1 MRISAR
7 LLRKRSAR
15 FGCFS
20 LLGALRA
27 KCGSHSVSP
36 ETLLSVRPFPGKSD
50 IAPPPMS
57 AVRRRPTAAE
67 CTRPRFGPV
76 PPPAPI
82 RGFRSL
88 RRHAKTRPV
97 QGDFPLGTL
106 RIPFGTALGRTANAT
121 CFRRERNRYMS
132 DDDIFPFSPLRS
144 FRTVQPAAVRGSVS
158 SRLRSRRRF
167 PPPLCSPSLF
177 PAAGESVK
185 NPRCR
190 RPDAVAVDDTELLC
204 CGGPDIRARHGDTC
218 PQRNPANGRPSRTAA
233 CFRLG
238 GGDGKDE

>member
-1 MRISAR
+1 
-7 LLRKRSAR
+7 
-15 FGCFS
+15 
-20 LLGALRA
+20 
-27 KCGSHSVSP
+27 
-36 ETLLSVRPFPGKSD
+36 
-50 IAPPPMS
+50 MS

-238 GGDGKDE
+238 GGRRERRVMR

>member
-1 MRISAR
+1 
-7 LLRKRSAR
+7 
-15 FGCFS
+15 
-20 LLGALRA
+20 
-27 KCGSHSVSP
+27 
-36 ETLLSVRPFPGKSD
+36 
-50 IAPPPMS
+50 MS

-158 SRLRSRRRF
+158 SRLRSRRRL
-167 PPPLCSPSLF
+167 PPPSVPELVSRRRGKREKSDMQTPGCSR
-177 PAAGESVK
+177 G
-185 NPRCR
+185 R
-190 RPDAVAVDDTELLC
+190 
-204 CGGPDIRARHGDTC
+204 RHGA
-218 PQRNPANGRPSRTAA
+218 PVLWRPGYSRKARRHLPATKPRERTSVPH
-233 CFRLG
+233 G
-238 GGDGKDE
+238 GLLPAWGQERRVMR